1 MNEEKNRIRSVL
13 GVEELIG
20 EVHEKEVQVIAFRL
34 NEELV
39 GVPIEQIIE
48 ITNNRDL
55 TPVPKAPSFVIGVMN
70 LRGKIVPVINLKEH
84 LGIPYEIPED
94 IYKKNKIVILE
105 TPKGE
110 VGVIVDEIVGSVKF
124 PEGDILPEPIGTIG
138 IDVKF
143 ISGVV
148 QLEGEL
154 LILLNV
160 ESIFSQEE

>member
-1 MNEEKNRIRSVL
+1 MNEEKKTEHSVL

-20 EVHEKEVQVIAFRL
+20 EVHEKEVQVIAFKL

-84 LGIPYEIPED
+84 LKIPYQIPED
-94 IYKKNKIVILE
+94 VYTRNKIVILE
-105 TPKGE
+105 TPKGD

-124 PEGDILPEPIGTIG
+124 PESDILPEPIGTVG

-160 ESIFSQEE
+160 DSIFNQEE